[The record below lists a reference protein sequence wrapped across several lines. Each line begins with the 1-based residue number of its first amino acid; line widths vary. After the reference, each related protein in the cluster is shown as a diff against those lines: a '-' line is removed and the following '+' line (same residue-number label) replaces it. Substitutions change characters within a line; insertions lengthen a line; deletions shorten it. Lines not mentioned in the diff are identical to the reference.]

1 MSSQGSA
8 SLPSAALPQ
17 TGPDFSLVLGGP
29 LFQLLRRARLS
40 DDFLAALHRRIIVI
54 SLVAWL
60 PLLVLSVMEGRAL
73 SGVTVPFLK
82 DVEVH
87 VRFLVALPL
96 LIAAEL
102 VVHRRMQPMVKGFL
116 DRHLI
121 PASAMARYDACLA
134 AAYRLRN
141 SLLAELILIAIVYV
155 VGVLI
160 IWRHFWVLDSTTWY
174 ATSSAEGSRL
184 SIAGMWFGY
193 LSLPMFQFIMC
204 RWYFR
209 LFIWIRFIW
218 QVSRIELS
226 LIPTHPDR
234 VGGLGFLGNTVH
246 AFALLAV
253 AHGALV
259 CGQLANRILFLGAP
273 LAQYKA
279 EIAGVVVLTLSFI
292 LAPLLMFAPQ
302 IAQAKR
308 NGLREYGGLAER
320 YVREFDTKWLRGGAA
335 PGEPL
340 VGSADIQSLADLG
353 NSYEIVKGM
362 RLAPVTRDTV
372 LFVVVATLAPIAPL
386 LLTVMPLE
394 QLLKTLL
401 GVLF

>member
-1 MSSQGSA
+1 MSSQVSQPPPA
-8 SLPSAALPQ
+8 AALLQ

-40 DDFLAALHRRIIVI
+40 DDLLASVHRRIIVI

-60 PLLVLSVMEGRAL
+60 PLLVLSLMEGRAL

-96 LIAAEL
+96 LIAAEI

-116 DRHLI
+116 DRRLI
-121 PASAMARYDACLA
+121 PASAMARFEGSLA

-141 SLLAELILIAIVYV
+141 SLLAELILVAIVYG

-160 IWRHFWVLDSTTWY
+160 LWRHYWVLDSTTWY
-174 ATSSAEGSRL
+174 ATSAAEGSKL

-259 CGQLANRILFLGAP
+259 AGQLANRIFFLGAS

-279 EIAGVVVLTLSFI
+279 EIASVVVFTLFFV

-308 NGLREYGGLAER
+308 SGLREYGGLAER
-320 YVREFDTKWLRGGAA
+320 YVREFDTKWLRGGAP

-362 RLAPVTRDTV
+362 RLAPVTRDTI

-386 LLTVMPLE
+386 LLTLMPLE